1 MKRYP
6 IAICRQG
13 LVSKKNYGKDPSIMI
28 INLNALGLSSKADL
42 EARVELIISI
52 STVDLY
58 HGAVHAAR
66 TAIVVLNGHAIRQ
79 PPLTHVTMPSPAPLT
94 YQQ

>member
-1 MKRYP
+1 
-6 IAICRQG
+6 
-13 LVSKKNYGKDPSIMI
+13 MI

-66 TAIVVLNGHAIRQ
+66 TAIVVLKWACHTTTPTHTCHHAITSTIN
-79 PPLTHVTMPSPAPLT
+79 LPAMTTIHAKAYFTCMYFDL
-94 YQQ
+94 